1 MKEIKGYHLA
11 ILIKGSPCKHEFK
24 KYHHDQ
30 GLKFILVFFP
40 FCMFGKGKYSP
51 GRVEVLPL
59 DLSSG
64 EESLKE
70 AVQKA
75 ESLFSGAGVD
85 YMVHNAA
92 FERPVSIAFFIF
104 LFLIFSKILYYCY
117 KFSLVKHTVDHFVYI
132 K

>member
-1 MKEIKGYHLA
+1 M
-11 ILIKGSPCKHEFK
+11 CKHEFK
-24 KYHHDQ
+24 KYLHDQ
-30 GLKFILVFFP
+30 GLKFILVVFL
-40 FCMFGKGKYSP
+40 FCLLGKGKYSP

-92 FERPVSIAFFIF
+92 FERPVSIALFIF
-104 LFLIFSKILYYCY
+104 SIFTFFVFKFYISVTNCSWSSTWWIILYIS
-117 KFSLVKHTVDHFVYI
+117 KRRLNLSNFST
-132 K
+132 